1 MEVVFVESTE
11 KSIFVDGKKV
21 EGFFDGLV
29 EGFKKG
35 FLTWVYNFSVEV
47 IDENHFKFE
56 GSRAVILTI
65 PNANYNEFQK
75 HLFRFLDALHGA
87 AVSSIFW
94 SQCPIS
100 QAQGNSSYK
109 SYVENVTK
117 ACNNFISYSGL
128 WRRFPLEPIPYLR

>member
-1 MEVVFVESTE
+1 MELIFVENNENSL
-11 KSIFVDGKKV
+11 FVDGKKV

-47 IDENHFKFE
+47 VEEN

-65 PNANYNEFQK
+65 PNADYNTFQK

-87 AVSSIFW
+87 AASSIFW

-100 QAQGNSSYK
+100 EAQSNGSYK
-109 SYVENVTK
+109 SYVESVSK
-117 ACNNFISYSGL
+117 ACKNFIAYSGL
-128 WRRFPLEPIPYLR
+128 WRRFPLEPIPSLR